1 MPSNNELV
9 VANLE
14 FDTIKSNLKT
24 YMEGQSIFSDYN
36 FDGSSLS
43 VLLDILAY
51 NTYYN
56 GIYLNKV
63 ASEMFLDSANARDS
77 VYSIAKTLNY
87 TPQSYQSS
95 VAFVDIDVN
104 PASNPHS
111 VIIPRFSTFTSTVD
125 GVAYTFSTNNN
136 ITVYANNGYVA
147 SNVAIYEGELLT
159 EVFETREGNQTYYI
173 NNFDVDVSSI
183 TVKVVASNT
192 DSTNAVYT
200 RANSLFGVTSTSNVF
215 FIEPAANGSYNV
227 QFGNGTFGRKVI
239 NGNLV
244 QVEYRISSG
253 AAPDGANSFT
263 TDGVGGH
270 PASVSLVTRASG
282 GATYQSLDD
291 IRFEAPRALATQ
303 ERAVTKEDYRT
314 IIKNQFTDITS
325 MNVFGGEDLSPPQ
338 FGKVI
343 LASRSSAFD
352 QIPET
357 IKQDMI
363 NFIKPKV
370 PIGITTE
377 IRDPEFINI
386 KVDMNVR
393 FDGNAT
399 SQKQAEIQSTVEDAI
414 SEFNTDNLDK
424 FDVVFRRSK
433 LLEKINES
441 DPAVL
446 SNDVDIKLTKT
457 IIPSV
462 DKKFVKLLDFG
473 NPIKIDNPID
483 SLTQDKFIN
492 SSTPAVESEVFV
504 FEGTSGASIRD
515 DSNGT
520 LMIVTANTTDL
531 TVLQSDIGSV
541 SYDLGQ
547 VSLANLVVNAF
558 STGTNSIKIFVRPE
572 KADIVGRNTQVVRIR
587 TEDTTVS
594 VETELV

>member
-1 MPSNNELV
+1 MPTNNELI

-14 FDTIKSNLKT
+14 FDSIKSNIKT
-24 YMEGQSIFSDYN
+24 YLEGQSIFSDYN

-43 VLLDILAY
+43 VLLDVLAY

-56 GIYLNKV
+56 NIYLNKV

-104 PASNPHS
+104 PSSNPHS
-111 VIIPRFSTFTSTVD
+111 ITIPRFSTFTSTVS

-147 SNVAIYEGELLT
+147 SNVAIYEGELIT
-159 EVFETREGNQTYYI
+159 EINQTANGNQTYYI

-183 TVKVVASNT
+183 TVKVRASNT
-192 DSTNAVYT
+192 DSTNSTYT

-227 QFGNGTFGRKVI
+227 QFGNGTFGNKVI

-244 QVEYRISSG
+244 EIQYRVSSG
-253 AAPDGANSFT
+253 TSPNGANAFT
-263 TDGVGGH
+263 SDGVAGH

-282 GATYQSLDD
+282 GAEFQKLDD

-314 IIKNQFTDITS
+314 IIKNEFTDITS
-325 MNVFGGEDLSPPQ
+325 MNVFGGEDLNPPQ

-352 QIPET
+352 VIPDT

-370 PIGITTE
+370 PIGIIPE
-377 IRDPEFINI
+377 IKDPEFINV
-386 KVDMNVR
+386 KVDANVR
-393 FDGNAT
+393 YNRNAT
-399 SQKQAEIQSTVEDAI
+399 LQKSSEIQSVVETAI
-414 SEFNTDNLDK
+414 SDFNADNLDV
-424 FDVVFRRSK
+424 FDTVFRRSK
-433 LLEKINES
+433 LIEKINES
-441 DPAVL
+441 DTSIL
-446 SNDVDIKLTKT
+446 GNDIDVKLTKT
-457 IIPSV
+457 IVPTINRKYV
-462 DKKFVKLLDFG
+462 KTLKFD
-473 NPIKIDNPID
+473 NAIKVDNPINAE
-483 SLTQDKFIN
+483 TQDRFIN
-492 SSTPAVESEVFV
+492 SSTPAVESEIFV
-504 FEGTSGASIRD
+504 FEGTAGASIRD
-515 DSNGT
+515 NSEGT

-531 TVLQSDIGSV
+531 TILQNDIGSV
-541 SYDLGQ
+541 NYDTGE
-547 VSLANLVVNAF
+547 LAISNLVINSF
-558 STGTNSIKIFVRPE
+558 STGTTSIKVFVRPE
-572 KADIVGRNTQVVRIR
+572 KADIQCRNTDIIRIR
-587 TEDTTVS
+587 TEDTLVK
-594 VETELV
+594 VEQELL

>member
-1 MPSNNELV
+1 M
-9 VANLE
+9 
-14 FDTIKSNLKT
+14 
-24 YMEGQSIFSDYN
+24 
-36 FDGSSLS
+36 
-43 VLLDILAY
+43 
-51 NTYYN
+51 
-56 GIYLNKV
+56 
-63 ASEMFLDSANARDS
+63 
-77 VYSIAKTLNY
+77 
-87 TPQSYQSS
+87 
-95 VAFVDIDVN
+95 
-104 PASNPHS
+104 
-111 VIIPRFSTFTSTVD
+111 
-125 GVAYTFSTNNN
+125 
-136 ITVYANNGYVA
+136 
-147 SNVAIYEGELLT
+147 AIYEGELLT
-159 EVFETREGNQTYYI
+159 EIFETREGNQTYYI

-200 RANSLFGVTSTSNVF
+200 RANSLFGITSTSNVF

-399 SQKQAEIQSTVEDAI
+399 TQKQTEIQSTVEDAI

-457 IIPSV
+457 IIPLV
-462 DKKFVKLLDFG
+462 DRKFVKLLDFG

-483 SLTQDKFIN
+483 SVTQDKFIN

-504 FEGTSGASIRD
+504 FEGTPGASIRD

>member
-111 VIIPRFSTFTSTVD
+111 VVIPRFSTFTSTVD

-183 TVKVVASNT
+183 TVKVVTSNT

-244 QVEYRISSG
+244 QVQYRISSG

-282 GATYQSLDD
+282 GSKFQDLDD
-291 IRFEAPRALATQ
+291 IRFEAPRALACLL
-303 ERAVTKEDYRT
+303 Y
-314 IIKNQFTDITS
+314 TS
-325 MNVFGGEDLSPPQ
+325 PSP
-338 FGKVI
+338 
-343 LASRSSAFD
+343 
-352 QIPET
+352 
-357 IKQDMI
+357 
-363 NFIKPKV
+363 
-370 PIGITTE
+370 
-377 IRDPEFINI
+377 RD
-386 KVDMNVR
+386 
-393 FDGNAT
+393 
-399 SQKQAEIQSTVEDAI
+399 
-414 SEFNTDNLDK
+414 
-424 FDVVFRRSK
+424 
-433 LLEKINES
+433 
-441 DPAVL
+441 
-446 SNDVDIKLTKT
+446 
-457 IIPSV
+457 
-462 DKKFVKLLDFG
+462 
-473 NPIKIDNPID
+473 
-483 SLTQDKFIN
+483 
-492 SSTPAVESEVFV
+492 
-504 FEGTSGASIRD
+504 
-515 DSNGT
+515 
-520 LMIVTANTTDL
+520 
-531 TVLQSDIGSV
+531 
-541 SYDLGQ
+541 
-547 VSLANLVVNAF
+547 
-558 STGTNSIKIFVRPE
+558 
-572 KADIVGRNTQVVRIR
+572 
-587 TEDTTVS
+587 
-594 VETELV
+594 

>member
-1 MPSNNELV
+1 
-9 VANLE
+9 
-14 FDTIKSNLKT
+14 
-24 YMEGQSIFSDYN
+24 MEGQSIFSDYN

-87 TPQSYQSS
+87 VPQSYQSS

-104 PASNPHS
+104 PSSNPHS
-111 VIIPRFSTFTSTVD
+111 IVVPRFSTFTSTVD

-159 EVFETREGNQTYYI
+159 EIFETRESNQTYYV

-183 TVKVVASNT
+183 TVKVVTSNT
-192 DSTNAVYT
+192 DSTNSEYT
-200 RANSLFGVTSTSNVF
+200 RANSLFGITSTSNVF
-215 FIEPAANGSYNV
+215 FMEPASNGSYNV

-244 QVEYRISSG
+244 QVQYRISSG
-253 AAPDGANSFT
+253 DAPDGANSFT

-270 PASVSLVTRASG
+270 PASVSLVTRSSG
-282 GATYQSLDD
+282 GAVYQSLDD

-314 IIKNQFTDITS
+314 IVKNQFTDITS

-343 LASRSSAFD
+343 MASRSSAFD

-370 PIGITTE
+370 PIGITAE

-386 KVDMNVR
+386 KLDMNVR
-393 FDGNAT
+393 FNGNAT
-399 SQKQAEIQSTVEDAI
+399 TQKQSEIQSVVENAI
-414 SEFNTDNLDK
+414 STFNTDNLDK
-424 FDVVFRRSK
+424 FDVVFRQSK

-446 SNDVDIKLTKT
+446 SNDVDVKLTKT

-462 DKKFVKLLDFG
+462 DKKFVKVLDFG

-483 SLTQDKFIN
+483 SATQDKFVN
-492 SSTPAVESEVFV
+492 SSTPAVESEVFT
-504 FEGTSGASIRD
+504 FEGTAGASIRD
-515 DSNGT
+515 NSNGT
-520 LMIVTANTTDL
+520 LMIVAANTTDL
-531 TVLQSDIGSV
+531 TVLQSDMGSV
-541 SYDLGQ
+541 VYGTGE

>member
-104 PASNPHS
+104 PSSNPHS
-111 VIIPRFSTFTSTVD
+111 IIIPRFSTFTSTVD

-136 ITVYANNGYVA
+136 VTVYANNGYVA

-159 EVFETREGNQTYYI
+159 EIFETREGSQTYYV

-183 TVKVVASNT
+183 TVKVVTSNT

-200 RANSLFGVTSTSNVF
+200 RANSLFGITSTSNVF
-215 FIEPAANGSYNV
+215 FVEPASNGSYNV

-244 QVEYRISSG
+244 QVQYRISSG
-253 AAPDGANSFT
+253 DAPDGANSFT
-263 TDGVGGH
+263 SDGVGGH
-270 PASVSLVTRASG
+270 PASVSLVTRSSG
-282 GATYQSLDD
+282 GAVYQSLDD

-370 PIGITTE
+370 PIGITAE

-386 KVDMNVR
+386 KLDMNVR
-393 FDGNAT
+393 FNGNVT
-399 SQKQAEIQSTVEDAI
+399 SSKQSEIQSVVESTI
-414 SEFNTDNLDK
+414 STFNTDNLDK
-424 FDVVFRRSK
+424 FDVVFRQSK
-433 LLEKINES
+433 LLEKVNES
-441 DPAVL
+441 DASVL
-446 SNDVDIKLTKT
+446 SNDVDVKLTKT
-457 IIPSV
+457 IVPSL
-462 DKKFVKLLDFG
+462 DKKFVKVLDFG

-483 SLTQDKFIN
+483 SATQDKFVN

-504 FEGTSGASIRD
+504 FEGTAGASIRD

-531 TVLQSDIGSV
+531 TVLQSDMGSV
-541 SYDLGQ
+541 IYATGE

>member
-24 YMEGQSIFSDYN
+24 YLEGQSIFSDYN

-43 VLLDILAY
+43 VLLDVLAY

-77 VYSIAKTLNY
+77 IYSIAKTLNY
-87 TPQSYQSS
+87 TPTSYQSS

-104 PASNPHS
+104 PATNPHS
-111 VIIPRFSTFTSTVD
+111 IIIPRFSTFTSTVD

-136 ITVYANNGYVA
+136 VTVYANNGYVA
-147 SNVAIYEGELLT
+147 SNVAIYEGELIT
-159 EVFETREGNQTYYI
+159 EIFETREGNQTYYI
-173 NNFDVDVSSI
+173 NNFDVDISSV
-183 TVKVVASNT
+183 TVKVVSSNT

-239 NGNLV
+239 NGNLI

-253 AAPDGANSFT
+253 DAPDGANSFT

-282 GATYQSLDD
+282 GSTFQDLDD

-325 MNVFGGEDLSPPQ
+325 MNVFGGEDLNPPQ

-357 IKQDMI
+357 IKRDMI

-377 IRDPEFINI
+377 IKDPEFINV
-386 KVDMNVR
+386 KVDVNVR
-393 FDGNAT
+393 YNGNAT
-399 SQKQAEIQSTVEDAI
+399 SQKQAEIQSTVEDTI
-414 SEFNTDNLDK
+414 STFNSENLDK
-424 FDVVFRRSK
+424 FDVVLRRSK

-441 DPAVL
+441 DPSVL
-446 SNDVDIKLTKT
+446 SNDISVQLTKT
-457 IIPSV
+457 IIPLLNT
-462 DKKFVKLLDFG
+462 KYVKVLDFG
-473 NPIKIDNPID
+473 NAIKIDNPID
-483 SLTQDKFIN
+483 SETQDRFIN
-492 SSTPAVESEVFV
+492 LSSPALESEQFT
-504 FEGTSGASIRD
+504 FEGTPGASIRD
-515 DSNGT
+515 NSNGT
-520 LMIVTANTTDL
+520 IMIVTANTTDL
-531 TVLQSDIGSV
+531 TVLQSDIGSIN
-541 SYDLGQ
+541 YTTGQ
-547 VSLANLVVNAF
+547 VTIANLNINAF
-558 STGTNSIKIFVRPE
+558 STGANSIKIFVRPE
-572 KADIVGRNTQVVRIR
+572 KADIVGKNTQIVRIR

>member
-9 VANLE
+9 VANME

-24 YMEGQSIFSDYN
+24 FMQGQSIFSDYN
-36 FDGSSLS
+36 FDGSTLS
-43 VLLDILAY
+43 VLLDVLAY

-63 ASEMFLDSANARDS
+63 ASEMFLDSASARDS

-95 VAFVDIDVN
+95 VAYVDIDVN

-111 VIIPRFSTFTSTVD
+111 IIIPRFSTFTSTVD

-147 SNVAIYEGELLT
+147 SNVAIYEGELIT
-159 EVFETREGNQTYYI
+159 EIFETRSGNQTYYI
-173 NNFDVDVSSI
+173 NNFDVDISSI

-192 DSTNAVYT
+192 DSTNSVYT
-200 RANSLFGVTSTSNVF
+200 RANSLFGITSSSNVF
-215 FIEPAANGSYNV
+215 FIEPASNGSYNV
-227 QFGNGTFGRKVI
+227 QFGNGTFGRKLV

-244 QVEYRISSG
+244 QLQYRISSG
-253 AAPDGANSFT
+253 SAPDGANSFT
-263 TDGVGGH
+263 TDGVAGH
-270 PASVSLVTRASG
+270 PASVSLVTRATG
-282 GATYQSLDD
+282 GSTYQSLDD
-291 IRFEAPRALATQ
+291 IKFEAPRALASQ

-314 IIKNQFTDITS
+314 LIKNQFTDITS
-325 MNVFGGEDLSPPQ
+325 MNVFGGEELNPPQ

-352 QIPET
+352 QIPEV

-386 KVDMNVR
+386 KVDVNVR
-393 FDGNAT
+393 YNGNAT
-399 SQKQAEIQSTVEDAI
+399 SQKQAQIQAVIENAI
-414 SEFNTDNLDK
+414 STFNTDNLDK
-424 FDVVFRRSK
+424 FDVTFRRSK
-433 LLEKINES
+433 LIEKINEADGS
-441 DPAVL
+441 VL
-446 SNDVDIKLTKT
+446 SNDINVKLTKT
-457 IIPSV
+457 IIPLV
-462 DKKFVKLLDFG
+462 GRKYIRVLNFG

-483 SLTQDKFIN
+483 SITQDRFIN

-504 FEGTSGASIRD
+504 FEGTAGASIRD
-515 DSNGT
+515 NSEGT

-541 SYDLGQ
+541 DYNTGE
-547 VSLANLVVNAF
+547 VSIANLVVNAF
-558 STGTNSIKIFVRPE
+558 STGTNSIKVFVRPA
-572 KADIVGRNTQVVRIR
+572 KADIIARNTQVVRIR

>member
-104 PASNPHS
+104 PSSNPHS
-111 VIIPRFSTFTSTVD
+111 IIIPRFSTFTSTVD

-159 EVFETREGNQTYYI
+159 EIFETREGSQTYYV

-183 TVKVVASNT
+183 TVKVVTSNT

-200 RANSLFGVTSTSNVF
+200 RANSLFGITSTSNVF
-215 FIEPAANGSYNV
+215 FVEPASNGSYNV

-244 QVEYRISSG
+244 QVQYRISSG
-253 AAPDGANSFT
+253 DAPDGANSFT
-263 TDGVGGH
+263 SDGVGGH
-270 PASVSLVTRASG
+270 PASVSLVTRSSG
-282 GATYQSLDD
+282 GAVYQSLDD

-370 PIGITTE
+370 PIGITAE

-386 KVDMNVR
+386 KLDMNVR
-393 FDGNAT
+393 FNGNVT
-399 SQKQAEIQSTVEDAI
+399 SSKQSEIQSVVESTI
-414 SEFNTDNLDK
+414 STFNTDNLDK
-424 FDVVFRRSK
+424 FDVVFRQSK
-433 LLEKINES
+433 LLEKVNES
-441 DPAVL
+441 DASVL
-446 SNDVDIKLTKT
+446 SNDVDVKLTKT
-457 IIPSV
+457 IVPSL
-462 DKKFVKLLDFG
+462 DKKFVKVLDFG

-483 SLTQDKFIN
+483 SATQDKFVN

-504 FEGTSGASIRD
+504 FEGTAGASIRD

-531 TVLQSDIGSV
+531 TVLQSDMGSV
-541 SYDLGQ
+541 IYATGE